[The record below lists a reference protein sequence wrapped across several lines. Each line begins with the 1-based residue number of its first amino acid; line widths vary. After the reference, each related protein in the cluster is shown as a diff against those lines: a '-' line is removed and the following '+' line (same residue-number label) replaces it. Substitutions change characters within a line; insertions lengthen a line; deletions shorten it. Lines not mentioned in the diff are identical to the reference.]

1 MRSTLSIASLCL
13 ALTHLI
19 ALPVL
24 ANDRTYDILMIFA
37 TAECAVAEKLFSF
50 EEANEWIGQMVVNA
64 NILDSDVAAVKAN
77 PRVGWAVH
85 QLIGSAGGCKD
96 IMSRL

>member
-1 MRSTLSIASLCL
+1 MRFFFLITNLCL
-13 ALTHLI
+13 VLTHLG
-19 ALPVL
+19 APPVL

-37 TAECAVAEKLFSF
+37 FAECAVAEKLLSL
-50 EEANEWIGQMVVNA
+50 EGASEGIAKLVANA

-77 PRVGWAVH
+77 PRFGWAVQ